1 MKNQLDMCI
10 HPMKPEDHP
19 ENLMNISNSTIA
31 VPQVNVDKAVHIG
44 KNQLVEFEKL
54 LPTGY
59 WKPIE
64 RKVKTMAVAKKGIA
78 VGSKVIDDTQLI
90 FSHVIGL
97 QASSR
102 EVNFKDVLSYERA
115 PIPTALFDN
124 SGNKHKLVG

>member
-1 MKNQLDMCI
+1 MLI
-10 HPMKPEDHP
+10 
-19 ENLMNISNSTIA
+19 L
-31 VPQVNVDKAVHIG
+31 KAVHIG

-78 VGSKVIDDTQLI
+78 VGSKVIYDTQLI
-90 FSHVIGL
+90 FSCVIGL

-102 EVNFKDVLSYERA
+102 EVNFKDVLSYELA
-115 PIPTALFDN
+115 PIPTALFDD